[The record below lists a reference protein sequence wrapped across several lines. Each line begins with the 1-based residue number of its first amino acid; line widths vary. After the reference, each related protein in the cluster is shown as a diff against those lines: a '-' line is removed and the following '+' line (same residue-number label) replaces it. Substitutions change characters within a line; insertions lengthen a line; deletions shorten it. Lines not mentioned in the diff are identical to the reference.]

1 MSRYW
6 GYSQRPANWKELLQ
20 EVVIPEKIEV
30 VVPEKPEVEVPE
42 KPEVVIP
49 EKTEVAI
56 IPEKFQDDTPM
67 EQPKTDSS
75 STYL

>member
-6 GYSQRPANWKELLQ
+6 GYSQRPSNWKELLQ
-20 EVVIPEKIEV
+20 EVVIPEKT
-30 VVPEKPEVEVPE
+30 
-42 KPEVVIP
+42 EVVIP
-49 EKTEVAI
+49 EKTEVVV
-56 IPEKFQDDTPM
+56 PEKIQYDTPQV

>member
-6 GYSQRPANWKELLQ
+6 GYSQRPSNWKELLQ
-20 EVVIPEKIEV
+20 EVPEIVPEILM
-30 VVPEKPEVEVPE
+30 PEKPEVEVPE
-42 KPEVVIP
+42 KPEVMIP
-49 EKTEVAI
+49 EKI
-56 IPEKFQDDTPM
+56 QDDTPRVDDTPQV

>member
-6 GYSQRPANWKELLQ
+6 GYLERPSNWKELLQ
-20 EVVIPEKIEV
+20 EVVIPEKTEV
-30 VVPEKPEVEVPE
+30 VV
-42 KPEVVIP
+42 P

-56 IPEKFQDDTPM
+56 IPEKIQDDTPQV